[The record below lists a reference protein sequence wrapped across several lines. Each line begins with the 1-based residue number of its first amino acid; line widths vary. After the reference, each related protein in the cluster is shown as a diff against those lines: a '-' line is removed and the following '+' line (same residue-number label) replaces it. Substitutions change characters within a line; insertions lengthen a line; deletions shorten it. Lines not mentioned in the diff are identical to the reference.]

1 MSPVHP
7 HFKIA
12 DLIAKQLREGLG
24 ADEAAMLNGWRHEH
38 PDNQALYEW
47 LTDPVNLQEALR
59 HWPAEPDEAAWQS
72 LMANLPVYDE
82 RNFFLR
88 KVLPYAAL
96 LATCII
102 GAGLWWTH
110 RAPASPAAITT
121 AKQELTVM
129 DIRPKG
135 KVATLKLDNGL
146 SMQLDSLHALAQ
158 AVASVPDNAV
168 NIIETPRGG
177 EYQLTLP
184 DGSKVWLNNASSLRF
199 PAHFQGGERQVHL
212 SGEAYFEIAPDAKH
226 PFIVSTQKASIRVLG
241 TRFNVS
247 AYKDDRYES
256 TVVSSGLVQVMSHI
270 TTAAPVLLKPGFE
283 VVIGEGKDS
292 IQIDK
297 ADLEATLAWKDGLF
311 IFDSAPLD
319 EVLQRVA
326 RWYDVR
332 VEYHLPAGQS
342 LHFTGRIQKYE
353 NINAL
358 LHLLELTRRVRFEVK
373 DRTVNVYP
381 FSA

>member
-12 DLIAKQLREGLG
+12 DLIAKQLREGLH
-24 ADEAAMLNGWRHEH
+24 ADEAALLNGWRHEH

-59 HWPAEPDEAAWQS
+59 TWPAEPDEAAWQS

-88 KVLPYAAL
+88 KILPYAAL

-102 GAGLWWTH
+102 SAGLWWTH
-110 RAPASPAAITT
+110 RPPATLPAVAPAKQVVT
-121 AKQELTVM
+121 AT

-135 KVATLKLDNGL
+135 KVATLKLDNGTAVP
-146 SMQLDSLHALAQ
+146 LDSTHALVQ
-158 AVASVPDNAV
+158 AVAQLPDNSINV
-168 NIIETPRGG
+168 VETPRGG
-177 EYQLTLP
+177 EFQLTLP
-184 DGSKVWLNNASSLRF
+184 DGSKVWINNASSLRF
-199 PAHFQGGERQVHL
+199 PAHFHNADRHVYL

-226 PFIVSTQKASIRVLG
+226 PFIVSTPKATIRVLG

-256 TVVSSGLVQVMSHI
+256 TVVSSGLVQVVSLA
-270 TTAAPVLLKPGFE
+270 TPAAPVLLKPGFE
-283 VVIGEGKDS
+283 LMIGKGKDS
-292 IQIDK
+292 IQIDQ
-297 ADLEATLAWKDGLF
+297 ADLEATLAWKEGLF

-319 EVLQRVA
+319 DVMQRVA

-332 VEYHLPAGQS
+332 VEYHLPPDET

-353 NINAL
+353 NIKAL

-373 DRTVNVYP
+373 DRTVSVYP